1 MGKRRI
7 IEGNSQ
13 EARKMRRQELGP
25 LKSLIIKPA
34 TLERYR
40 RAADHFFAHLRRQR
54 EPIPQ
59 TPEIMDIVLSEYIGE
74 LWEEGHSKSLAGDT
88 ISGLQHHQPS
98 LKGEL
103 KTSWRYLKAWQQAEV
118 PARAPPFSLQTLAI
132 FCGWAHQQNPH
143 WALALQLGF
152 HALLRTGELL
162 QLQAKDCTVQ
172 QDHIH
177 LFLGQTKT
185 SFRNANVDS
194 VHFRHHQLALL
205 LDAWKNS
212 VRKNGYLVDCSNT
225 AFRTWFARG
234 LRDTS
239 LDHIGYKP
247 YSLRRGGATHVFTE
261 SHSYSTVTQQGRWSS
276 QQTVRVYI
284 ADSLALLN
292 DLNLRL
298 SPIHFTCLRQ
308 WNAVLRE
315 LELSARRRN
324 GERG

>member
-1 MGKRRI
+1 MGRRPLEVFSGGYHQWFAASSTFTKGR
-7 IEGNSQ
+7 IENILAVF
-13 EARKMRRQELGP
+13 E
-25 LKSLIIKPA
+25 
-34 TLERYR
+34 
-40 RAADHFFAHLRRQR
+40 
-54 EPIPQ
+54 
-59 TPEIMDIVLSEYIGE
+59 
-74 LWEEGHSKSLAGDT
+74 SLATGRGAG
-88 ISGLQHHQPS
+88 SG
-98 LKGEL
+98 
-103 KTSWRYLKAWQQAEV
+103 
-118 PARAPPFSLQTLAI
+118 PPFSLQTLAI

-205 LDAWKNS
+205 LGAWKNS
-212 VRKNGYLVDCSNT
+212 VRKNAYLVDCSNT

-239 LDHIGYKP
+239 LEHIGYKP